1 MKLKKIR
8 NVILI
13 VALAA
18 ISFGSGWKL
27 NQAYHKYQLGIPN
40 SPSPVSFTQSELF
53 TEVYQLLSQSYLEKD
68 KLKDQEQLLYG
79 SVQGMV
85 AALGDPY
92 TVFLPPKDNQQF
104 KEDMAGSF
112 DGVGIELGYKDG
124 QLAVVAPLEGTPAQK
139 AGVQPGDI
147 IIHIKDEQKGF
158 DKDSLNLSL
167 AEAVEIIRGPR
178 GSSISLTLIR
188 EEASEPF
195 TVDLTREEIVV
206 PRVTLEII
214 NKNDREIAHIKLAR
228 FGDNTIEQWD
238 EVTKQIKSR
247 EKDDNAF
254 AGIILDLRNNPGGYL
269 DGAVYVA
276 SEFISQ
282 GVIVHQESSEG
293 DRQTFSV
300 DHQGQLTQVPLVV
313 IVNQGSASAAEIVA
327 GALKEQ
333 KGTVIVGQTTF
344 GKGTIQ
350 QSTELGNDASI
361 HITIARW
368 LLPSGAQI
376 HEQGITPDIEVDDN
390 PETEEDEILQTALDQ
405 LISNQL

>member
-1 MKLKKIR
+1 MKLKQIR
-8 NVILI
+8 NTVLTLVLI
-13 VALAA
+13 AV
-18 ISFGSGWKL
+18 SFGAGWKL
-27 NQAYHKYQLGIPN
+27 NQIYHKYKLGIPN
-40 SPSPVSFTQSELF
+40 FSSLPSFTQSDLF
-53 TEVYQLLSQSYLEKD
+53 TEVYQLLNQSYLEKD

-112 DGVGIELGYKDG
+112 DGVGIELGYKDS
-124 QLAVVAPLEGTPAQK
+124 QLAVIAPLEGTPAEK

-147 IIHIKDEQKGF
+147 IIHIKDEQKDF

-167 AEAVEIIRGPR
+167 AEAVEIIRGPK
-178 GSSISLTLIR
+178 GSSIFLTLAR
-188 EEASEPF
+188 EGMTEPIK
-195 TVDLTREEIVV
+195 VEITRDEIVI
-206 PRVTLEII
+206 PRVTLETI
-214 NKNDREIAHIKLAR
+214 NRNSQEIAHVKLAR
-228 FGDNTIEQWD
+228 FGDNTIEQWN
-238 EVTKQIKSR
+238 EVTKQILSLE
-247 EKDDNAF
+247 EKNNF

-269 DGAVYVA
+269 DGAVYIA
-276 SEFISQ
+276 SEFIGQ

-293 DRQTFSV
+293 SRQTFSV
-300 DHQGQLTQVPLVV
+300 DHQGQLTQTPLVV

-333 KGTVIVGQTTF
+333 KGATIIGQTTF

-350 QSTELGNDASI
+350 QSNDLDNNASI

-368 LLPSGAQI
+368 LLPSGTQI
-376 HEQGITPDIEVDDN
+376 HEQGITPDIEVDNSPD
-390 PETEEDEILQTALDQ
+390 TEEDEILQAALDQ
-405 LISNQL
+405 LVGN

>member
-1 MKLKKIR
+1 MKLKQIR
-8 NVILI
+8 NTILI
-13 VALAA
+13 GALIAA
-18 ISFGSGWKL
+18 AFGAGWRL
-27 NQAYHKYQLGIPN
+27 NQVYRKYKLGVPN
-40 SPSPVSFTQSELF
+40 LSSPVSFTQSELF
-53 TEVYQLLSQSYLEKD
+53 TEVYQLLNQSYLEKD

-124 QLAVVAPLEGTPAQK
+124 QLAVIAPLEGTPAQK
-139 AGVQPGDI
+139 AGIKSGDI
-147 IIHIKDEQKGF
+147 IIHIKDEQKSF
-158 DKDSLNLSL
+158 DQDSLNLSL
-167 AEAVEIIRGPR
+167 AEAVEIIRGPK
-178 GSSISLTLIR
+178 GSSVSLTLAR
-188 EEASEPF
+188 KGETEPIKIEI
-195 TVDLTREEIVV
+195 TRDEIII
-206 PRVTLEII
+206 PRVTLEVIS
-214 NKNDREIAHIKLAR
+214 KGEQEIAHIKLAR

-238 EVTKQIKSR
+238 EVVEQIKPLA
-247 EKDDNAF
+247 ENNTF
-254 AGIILDLRNNPGGYL
+254 AGIVLDLRNNPGGYL
-269 DGAVYVA
+269 DGAVYIA

-282 GVIVHQESSEG
+282 GVIVHQESG
-293 DRQTFSV
+293 AGNRQTFSV

-333 KGTVIVGQTTF
+333 RGTVIVGQTTF

-350 QSTELGNDASI
+350 QSQDLDNSASI

-376 HEQGITPDIEVDDN
+376 HEQGITPDIEIDDN
-390 PETEEDEILQTALDQ
+390 LDTEEDEILQAALDQ
-405 LISNQL
+405 LIGNQL